1 MAILNEVTI
10 AIAVIIV
17 FFLPLLPNKKLRY
30 YSCSV
35 CFGIVLSL
43 IGMALLPLGILRP
56 RNILNLKFGANIV
69 RYYTKILGIE
79 WTLRRGDILKKDRGA
94 VIVANHQYFLDILGM
109 LNIWDVM
116 DKCTGISKKEI
127 LYYFPYG
134 PLTWL
139 GGIVFIDRKDPKS
152 AMNKLES
159 AVRDL
164 LDKKAKLW
172 IFPEGTRNKKEK
184 VLLPFKKGA
193 FTVAISTQAP
203 IIPVVYSPYSFI
215 DSVNKTF
222 SRGKMVISV
231 LEPISTEGLTL
242 DDVDS
247 LKEKTYKL
255 MSDEF
260 EKLQKE
266 VKSLQQTELNR
277 NNS

>member
-1 MAILNEVTI
+1 MAILNELMRYDYLI
-10 AIAVIIV
+10 AMALMIV
-17 FFLPLLPNKKLRY
+17 CLLPLLPNNKLRY
-30 YSCSV
+30 YTYFSCY
-35 CFGIVLSL
+35 GIAMTL
-43 IGMALLPLGILRP
+43 ICMVLLPLGLLRP
-56 RNILNLKFGANIV
+56 RNIHNMKFASRIIKQYNKV
-69 RYYTKILGIE
+69 LGIE
-79 WTLRRGDILKKDRGA
+79 WILRREDILKKDRGA
-94 VIVANHQYFLDILGM
+94 IIVANHQNFLDVLGM
-109 LNIWDVM
+109 TTIWDVM
-116 DKCTGISKKEI
+116 DKCTAISKKEV

-159 AVRDL
+159 TVFEL
-164 LDKKAKLW
+164 LDKQAKLW
-172 IFPEGTRNKKEK
+172 IFPEGTRNTKGK

-193 FTVAISTQAP
+193 FRVAISTQAP

-222 SRGKMVISV
+222 SKGKMVISV
-231 LEPISTEGLTL
+231 LEPISTKGLTL

-255 MSDEF
+255 MSEEF

-266 VKSLQQTELNR
+266 FRS
-277 NNS
+277 